1 MPASIGYSPTSRSAP
16 SGTSS
21 PRSLPLPGSD
31 DVSLNALAWSDAG
44 RPLVG
49 LHGFGHSARV
59 WDGVA
64 QRMLDDRIADA
75 RFVEIADAGQP
86 VMIDGPWASPGPC
99 SRSSMTCRRNS
110 GASRVRG
117 R

>member
-1 MPASIGYSPTSRSAP
+1 MSARDRVATAFTA
-16 SGTSS
+16 G
-21 PRSLPLPGSD
+21 R
-31 DVSLNALAWSDAG
+31 AAG

-49 LHGFGHSARV
+49 RHGFGHSARV
-59 WDGVA
+59 GDGVA